1 MPVATPKPLSDQIEE
16 LAGELFDEE
25 ILGDTLALKCRYSY
39 LHGRIQSRQ
48 DKNEEVDDANMQMLN
63 DLEEQLMGEGIR
75 PSSVIEV

>member
-1 MPVATPKPLSDQIEE
+1 MPIATPKPLSDQIED

-63 DLEEQLMGEGIR
+63 DLEEQLIGEGIR

>member
-63 DLEEQLMGEGIR
+63 DLEEQLIGEGIR

>member
-25 ILGDTLALKCRYSY
+25 ILGETLALKCRYSY

-63 DLEEQLMGEGIR
+63 DLEEQLIGEGIR

>member
-63 DLEEQLMGEGIR
+63 DLEEQLMDEGIR

>member
-25 ILGDTLALKCRYSY
+25 VLGETLALKCRYSY

-48 DKNEEVDDANMQMLN
+48 DKNEEVDGANMQMLN
-63 DLEEQLMGEGIR
+63 DLEEQLMDEGIR
-75 PSSVIEV
+75 PSTVLDV

>member
-48 DKNEEVDDANMQMLN
+48 DKNEGVDDANMQMLN
-63 DLEEQLMGEGIR
+63 DLEEQLMDEGIR